1 MDIATLVGFIA
12 VVTSLMVG
20 IGSNLSI
27 FIDPASLII
36 VVGGTIAALLVSFP
50 LPDVVAGPIGIGL
63 RYAII
68 PPKAVVSRMSGVEEE
83 TSPEELK
90 KLKKELEL
98 GILMYSRMKTYAQA
112 TGWVGVLIGVVIMLK
127 NIDNLAAIGPG
138 LAIAILTALYGTIIG
153 FLICLPIQTKL
164 ERHLSRLQES

>member
-12 VVTSLMVG
+12 MSTSLMVG

-50 LPDVVAGPIGIGL
+50 LLDVVSGPGF
-63 RYAII
+63 RHAVFT
-68 PPKAVVSRMSGVEEE
+68 PKAVLSRMSGAEDE

-90 KLKKELEL
+90 KLKEEL
-98 GILMYSRMKTYAQA
+98 
-112 TGWVGVLIGVVIMLK
+112 
-127 NIDNLAAIGPG
+127 N
-138 LAIAILTALYGTIIG
+138 
-153 FLICLPIQTKL
+153 
-164 ERHLSRLQES
+164 LSRLRRGL